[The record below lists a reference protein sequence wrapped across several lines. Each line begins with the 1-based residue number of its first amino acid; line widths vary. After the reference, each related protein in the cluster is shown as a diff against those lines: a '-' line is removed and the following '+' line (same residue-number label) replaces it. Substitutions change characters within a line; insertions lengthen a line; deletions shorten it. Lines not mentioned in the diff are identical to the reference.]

1 LNAKLGDVA
10 ILVNLHILI
19 LDPGRSDIPE
29 SFDSARNALSDG
41 IIETFRRGGFD
52 LTNSSDRH
60 NKLLSFVW
68 KTNVAGIP

>member
-1 LNAKLGDVA
+1 VKLGDVA

-41 IIETFRRGGFD
+41 IIETFR
-52 LTNSSDRH
+52 
-60 NKLLSFVW
+60 
-68 KTNVAGIP
+68 